1 MATIKKNYTL
11 SLAIIAALFFIFGF
25 ITWINGALIPFL
37 KVACSLESYAQAL
50 LVTFAFYL
58 SYFFLAIPSSF
69 IIGKIGY
76 KKGMSVGLLI
86 MAVGAAVFIPA
97 AYSRSFGVFLSGL
110 FIQGMG
116 LALLQTASNPYVTI
130 IGPIESAARRIS
142 MMGIASKVA
151 GALSPLILS
160 AIVLHGANEIEAG
173 LLTAASE
180 IDRAN
185 LLSQLAQRIVA
196 PYVVISLLLVIMAA
210 AVFLSPLPEI
220 EAETECESVQE
231 PSSAKTS
238 VFQFPHLL
246 LGVVCMFLYI
256 GAEVMAGDVIAPYA
270 KSLGF
275 GLDTTKNFTSYT
287 MVFMLIGYII
297 GICIIPRFISQQTAL
312 LSSAILGILFS
323 MGALLTTGGASVV
336 FIVLLGLANALMWP
350 VIFPLAISNLGRFTK
365 IGSALVI
372 MSIVGGAIVPQVYA
386 MMISWVSPQMAFFF
400 CVFPTYLF
408 VAFYAFKGFRIGLP
422 DYSRTSQ

>member
-1 MATIKKNYTL
+1 MATIKRNYTL
-11 SLAIIAALFFIFGF
+11 SLAIIATLFFIFGF

-86 MAVGAAVFIPA
+86 MAVGAAVFVPA
-97 AYSRSFGVFLSGL
+97 AYSRSFAVFLSGL
-110 FIQGMG
+110 FTQGMG

-142 MMGIASKVA
+142 MMGVASKVA

-160 AIVLHGANEIEAG
+160 AIVLHGASEIEAS
-173 LLTAASE
+173 LVIAASE

-185 LLSQLAQRIVA
+185 LLSQLAQRIVT
-196 PYVVISLLLVIMAA
+196 PYVVISSLLVLMAA

-220 EAETECESVQE
+220 EAEGDNVRE

-238 VFQFPHLL
+238 VLQFPHLI

-275 GLDTTKNFTSYT
+275 GLDTTKNLTSYT

-312 LSSAILGILFS
+312 LWSAVLGIFFS
-323 MGALLTTGGASVV
+323 MGALLTAGGASVV

-372 MSIVGGAIVPQVYA
+372 MSIVGGAIVPQIYA
-386 MMISWVSPQMAFFF
+386 LMVSWVSPQVAFFL
-400 CVFPTYLF
+400 CVFPACLF
-408 VAFYAFKGFRIGLP
+408 IVFYAMKGFRIGLAEN
-422 DYSRTSQ
+422 SRLSQ